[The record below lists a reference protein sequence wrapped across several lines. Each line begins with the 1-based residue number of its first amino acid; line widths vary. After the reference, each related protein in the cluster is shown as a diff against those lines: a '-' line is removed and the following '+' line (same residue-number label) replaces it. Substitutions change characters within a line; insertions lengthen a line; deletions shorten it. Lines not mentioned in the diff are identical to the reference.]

1 LLFTLVYV
9 NDERIYDKS
18 FDHRRDG
25 LFMVQAGRHDRSH
38 RSGSVRQIFTSEN
51 NCKGATMTKVAIYAG
66 LFAVLASPLA
76 ALATPAAQSSVKA
89 DANAVSITGK
99 VSCSRFG
106 IGSISTRKGMSV
118 AQTIQY
124 CVNFQGGMYTLVA
137 GNQIFRLT
145 GDSNQLAKLSGQ
157 TVAVAGHLNQDEPRG
172 TSYVLMGTVEATS
185 IAPAK
190 N

>member
-1 LLFTLVYV
+1 MKSKLMYTLAL
-9 NDERIYDKS
+9 IGFAS
-18 FDHRRDG
+18 
-25 LFMVQAGRHDRSH
+25 
-38 RSGSVRQIFTSEN
+38 I
-51 NCKGATMTKVAIYAG
+51 CVALPSA
-66 LFAVLASPLA
+66 
-76 ALATPAAQSSVKA
+76 AAQSSVQA
-89 DANAVSITGK
+89 EANAVSITGK

-106 IGSISTRKGMSV
+106 IGSISARKGMSV

-124 CVNFQGGMYTLVA
+124 CVNFQGGQYTLVS
-137 GNQIFRLT
+137 GKQIFGLA

>member
-1 LLFTLVYV
+1 MKSTMIHSLVL
-9 NDERIYDKS
+9 IGFAS
-18 FDHRRDG
+18 
-25 LFMVQAGRHDRSH
+25 
-38 RSGSVRQIFTSEN
+38 IF
-51 NCKGATMTKVAIYAG
+51 
-66 LFAVLASPLA
+66 A
-76 ALATPAAQSSVKA
+76 ALPSASAQSSVKA
-89 DANAVSITGK
+89 GANVVSITGQ
-99 VSCSRFG
+99 VSCSKFG
-106 IGSISTRKGMSV
+106 RGSITARKNMSV

-124 CVNFQGGMYTLVA
+124 CVNFQGGQYTLVS
-137 GNQIFRLT
+137 GNQIFGLA